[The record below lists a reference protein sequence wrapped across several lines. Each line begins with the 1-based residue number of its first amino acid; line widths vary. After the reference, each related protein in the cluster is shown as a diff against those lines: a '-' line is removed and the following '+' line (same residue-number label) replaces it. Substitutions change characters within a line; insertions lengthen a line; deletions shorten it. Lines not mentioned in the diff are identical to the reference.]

1 MYLNQPPYLLTTLF
15 FCQAA
20 PQNGS
25 HLAVLD
31 LLHLLQQ
38 SAELGAAPAAA
49 PAVRDPPT
57 EDVMT
62 KSWGNLETLLSEPV
76 IKVDV

>member
-1 MYLNQPPYLLTTLF
+1 MAHHGFP
-15 FCQAA
+15 

-31 LLHLLQQ
+31 LLYLLQQ
-38 SAELGAAPAAA
+38 SATAAPAS
-49 PAVRDPPT
+49 RDP
-57 EDVMT
+57 DVKRPSAT
-62 KSWGNLETLLSEPV
+62 GNSQGNLETLLSEPV